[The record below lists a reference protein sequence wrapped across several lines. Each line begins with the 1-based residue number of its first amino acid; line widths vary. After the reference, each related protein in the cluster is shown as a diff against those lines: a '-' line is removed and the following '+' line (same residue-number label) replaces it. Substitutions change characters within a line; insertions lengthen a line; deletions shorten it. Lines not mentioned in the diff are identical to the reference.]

1 MELCPVY
8 RSPMGW
14 LAGRFWRMLFIVRQI
29 SVRPASA
36 AEPSKEAAD
45 QTAIRLQAAEI
56 LDRYG
61 NHILRFAYSYVHNI
75 DDAEDILQD
84 TLIQF
89 LKTAPVF
96 ASEQHKKAWLL
107 RVAGNLSKNR
117 LLYNRVRMADQLNE
131 TLTADGE
138 QDLSFVWEAVKSL
151 PTDLRETIHLYYYEG
166 FSTKEIAAILGKNE
180 ATVRTHLR
188 RGRGRL
194 KEILQGEYDFDET
207 V

>member
-1 MELCPVY
+1 M
-8 RSPMGW
+8 
-14 LAGRFWRMLFIVRQI
+14 
-29 SVRPASA
+29 SVRLASA

-166 FSTKEIAAILGKNE
+166 FSTKEITAILGKNE

>member
-36 AEPSKEAAD
+36 AEPAKGAAD

>member
-1 MELCPVY
+1 
-8 RSPMGW
+8 
-14 LAGRFWRMLFIVRQI
+14 
-29 SVRPASA
+29 
-36 AEPSKEAAD
+36 
-45 QTAIRLQAAEI
+45 
-56 LDRYG
+56 
-61 NHILRFAYSYVHNI
+61 
-75 DDAEDILQD
+75 
-84 TLIQF
+84 
-89 LKTAPVF
+89 
-96 ASEQHKKAWLL
+96 
-107 RVAGNLSKNR
+107 
-117 LLYNRVRMADQLNE
+117 MADQLNE

-151 PTDLRETIHLYYYEG
+151 PADLRETIHLYYYEG